1 MRDGHH
7 KEAAEVAKAN
17 REPKATPFSSADAWS
32 LLVLCA
38 FRAHHFVVALASH
51 VLLRNR
57 WRRGRHLPTKR
68 LQHLLRPN

>member
-17 REPKATPFSSADAWS
+17 REPKATPFSPAEAWY

-38 FRAHHFVVALASH
+38 FRVQYFVVA
-51 VLLRNR
+51 
-57 WRRGRHLPTKR
+57 
-68 LQHLLRPN
+68 